1 MNKYRLKFS
10 KIGKIKY
17 TGHLDLLKI
26 FQRAIKRANLPI
38 SYSQGFNPHQ
48 IMSFAIPLPLG
59 MESEAEYIDMQ
70 FDEDLDC
77 DYIKQTLNE
86 NLPIGIEILNVT
98 RLKEGQSSSASIVN
112 FGKYEVILDNN
123 IIIDDINNFLKEEQI
138 NIEKIGKKRGKTIKK
153 IVNIKDDIVNIDY
166 IDANKIEILIST
178 GSLKNLK
185 PDVLIESFYNFLNIP
200 YKKYKINYK
209 RVGLFDENKVEL
221 DFCR

>member
-70 FDEDLDC
+70 FDEDLTPE
-77 DYIKQTLNE
+77 YIKDTLNKDM
-86 NLPIGIEILNVT
+86 PIGMEILNVV
-98 RLKEGQSSSASIVN
+98 RLKEGQKSAPSIVCI
-112 FGKYEVILDNN
+112 GEYEILLNTSINKNN
-123 IIIDDINNFLKEEQI
+123 IEDFLSQKEI
-138 NIEKIGKKRGKTIKK
+138 NIERITKKRGKEITKT
-153 IVNIKDDIVNIDY
+153 VNIREDIFSIQYLDS
-166 IDANKIEILIST
+166 NKIKATIST
-178 GSLKNLK
+178 GSAKNLK
-185 PDVLIESFYNFLNIP
+185 PDVLIERLYNFLNIP
-200 YKKYKINYK
+200 YEKYKINYK
-209 RVGLFDENKVEL
+209 RVALFDENKIQL
-221 DFCR
+221 DFL